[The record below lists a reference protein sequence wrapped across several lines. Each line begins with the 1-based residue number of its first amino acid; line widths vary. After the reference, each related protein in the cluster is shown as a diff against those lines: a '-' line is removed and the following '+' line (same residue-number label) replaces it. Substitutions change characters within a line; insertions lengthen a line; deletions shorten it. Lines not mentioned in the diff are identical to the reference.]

1 LPTEKELYT
10 IKKLKTFKG
19 MEGMGGF
26 NLDLCRNGK
35 KIAECIN
42 DDTGGDTMFYFI
54 NRDEE
59 KIFDN
64 YVKSLPPYE
73 YDGETYSTDWNIY
86 VENLVN
92 AALEE
97 RLFKRLCKKYVCYEL
112 HGDKPGRYY
121 RYGTGKNLKENY
133 NSYVATLKKEHGEKI
148 AVIYNEKYNIK
159 G

>member
-1 LPTEKELYT
+1 MPTEKELYT

-26 NLDLCRNGK
+26 NLDLCRKGK

-121 RYGTGKNLKENY
+121 SCLLYTSDAAVDLLCVDLGGRRIIKKKKTIINTT
-133 NSYVATLKKEHGEKI
+133 NSH
-148 AVIYNEKYNIK
+148 
-159 G
+159 

>member
-26 NLDLCRNGK
+26 NLDLCRKGK

-59 KIFDN
+59 KIGYMQN
-64 YVKSLPPYE
+64 VVGIHNNVKTKKCSLLCNMWLKYTIPY
-73 YDGETYSTDWNIY
+73 SM
-86 VENLVN
+86 
-92 AALEE
+92 
-97 RLFKRLCKKYVCYEL
+97 LFC
-112 HGDKPGRYY
+112 
-121 RYGTGKNLKENY
+121 
-133 NSYVATLKKEHGEKI
+133 AI
-148 AVIYNEKYNIK
+148 
-159 G
+159 